1 MSTTGGWG
9 AALRGCGVGIACRR
23 GVRGTGIPAGSGAV
37 DGATTLAAGRRRA
50 RVAGTEL
57 ADDGPAAVGVAEAA
71 AAGVAGFARARVADV
86 AVAGLV
92 GAGAAGLVRARAAGV
107 AVLAGCVR
115 ARATGFAV
123 LAGCV
128 RARATG
134 FAAAGVVGSLR
145 ARVAGVARAAVAGF
159 EGAGVAGFRARAAA
173 VPLGEVAGAAAPA
186 AVARF
191 EVAREREVFVAPG
204 VDSVFTVDG
213 FVDLRR
219 RSACAGRGSGIGP
232 CGPSGRPTSWWISRR
247 GRRGGG
253 PWRTTG
259 RRHAT
264 SIPYRRPGSGN
275 GRRVSHWAACRTVL
289 SPPQEPARGTAS
301 TPPVK
306 ELRR

>member
-1 MSTTGGWG
+1 MSTTSGWG

-23 GVRGTGIPAGSGAV
+23 GVRGTGIPAGSAAV
-37 DGATTLAAGRRRA
+37 DGATALAAGRRRA

-71 AAGVAGFARARVADV
+71 VAGVAGFARARVAGV
-86 AVAGLV
+86 TVAGLV

-107 AVLAGCVR
+107 AVLAGC
-115 ARATGFAV
+115 
-123 LAGCV
+123 L

-134 FAAAGVVGSLR
+134 FAAGGVAGTLR
-145 ARVAGVARAAVAGF
+145 ARVTGVARAAVAGL
-159 EGAGVAGFRARAAA
+159 EGAGVAGFRARAAV

-219 RSACAGRGSGIGP
+219 GALVLEEVPASDRADRAGAR
-232 CGPSGRPTSWWISRR
+232 
-247 GRRGGG
+247 RRGGSAG
-253 PWRTTG
+253 GVAGAEVRGARRAGGTRPVFRTGVAAQTMVG
-259 RRHAT
+259 ACLIGRHA
-264 SIPYRRPGSGN
+264 GQ
-275 GRRVSHWAACRTVL
+275 C
-289 SPPQEPARGTAS
+289 
-301 TPPVK
+301 
-306 ELRR
+306 